1 MTPVQAVS
9 TVFRKYATFSGV
21 ASRPEYWWFTLFY
34 SVVTGVLSALQGDAQ
49 NPNMAAVG
57 ISFIWSLGVLL
68 PALAVTVRR
77 FHDAGFSGKW
87 LLLWLVAVVFFVVS
101 IGQTISA
108 GFFAAAP
115 ITPSTD
121 VGGQLL
127 AAAGT
132 LLASSGLFFAVGI
145 FQLIVTIRPSKSA
158 EEGNKYA

>member
-1 MTPVQAVS
+1 MTPVQAIS

-34 SVVTGVLSALQGDAQ
+34 TVVSGVLSSFSGDFD
-49 NPNMAAVG
+49 NPNPAGAG
-57 ISFIWSLGVLL
+57 INLIWSLGVLL